1 MMDILNAQ
9 EMDPAILLGIVNER
23 LRLGHGDINDLA
35 AELGMGSIELEA
47 RLAELGFHY
56 QPGSNQFK
64 AR

>member
-1 MMDILNAQ
+1 MEILNAQ

-23 LRLGHGDINDLA
+23 LRLGHGDLTDLA
-35 AELGMGSIELEA
+35 AEFGIGSIELEA

-56 QPGSNQFK
+56 QPDTNQFK

>member
-1 MMDILNAQ
+1 MDILNAQ

-23 LRLGHGDINDLA
+23 LRLGHGNLIDLA
-35 AELGMGSIELEA
+35 AELGMGSLELEA

-56 QPGSNQFK
+56 QADSNQFK